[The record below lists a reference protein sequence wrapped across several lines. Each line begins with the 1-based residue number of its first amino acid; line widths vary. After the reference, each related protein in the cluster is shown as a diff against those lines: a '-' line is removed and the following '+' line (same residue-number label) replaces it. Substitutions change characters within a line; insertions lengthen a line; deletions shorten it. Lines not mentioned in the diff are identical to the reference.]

1 MFCETILFMW
11 APLSL
16 NNTLPF
22 MILIIKH
29 LSDSI
34 RPSVHLFRHRL
45 GPAQRRSGGNLPRPG
60 QIWFGCLLLLLW
72 LPPTEPCQLLC
83 Y

>member
-45 GPAQRRSGGNLPRPG
+45 RGGAEEISHGPGRFGLAASSSSSGYHQPSRVSFCV
-60 QIWFGCLLLLLW
+60 IDK
-72 LPPTEPCQLLC
+72 
-83 Y
+83 